1 MNGAKT
7 RILVIDDEYV
17 IRTFLSEILGYS
29 GFETDAAASAQE
41 GLSLFEKNSY
51 DLVISDLG
59 LPESSGWEV
68 AKTVKAQKPFVPFI
82 LLSGWGIEVE
92 DARLKECGID
102 CLLAKPF
109 QMDEIIEVVNKI
121 LAHHRSA
128 SQG

>member
-1 MNGAKT
+1 MSGVKA

-29 GFETDAAASAQE
+29 GYVTDTAASAQE

-59 LPESSGWEV
+59 LPESSGWEI
-68 AKTVKAQKPFVPFI
+68 AKKIKSRTPHIPFI
-82 LLSGWGIEVE
+82 LLSGWGIGAE
-92 DARLKECGID
+92 DARLRECGID
-102 CLLAKPF
+102 RLVSKPF
-109 QMDEIIEVVNKI
+109 QMDEMIEVVNKI
-121 LAHHRSA
+121 LIRGAAA

>member
-1 MNGAKT
+1 MSGVKA

-17 IRTFLSEILGYS
+17 IRTFLSEILSFSGY
-29 GFETDAAASAQE
+29 ETDIAASAQE
-41 GLSLFEKNSY
+41 GLTLYEKNSY
-51 DLVISDLG
+51 DLVISDLN

-68 AKTVKAQKPFVPFI
+68 AKTIKSRTPLIPFI

-92 DARLKECGID
+92 DARLRECGID
-102 CLLAKPF
+102 RLISKPF

-121 LAHHRSA
+121 LIRGTAA